1 MGLKLEGHV
10 AIVTGGAKGIGLG
23 IAKRLTEE
31 GCPIIVWDKD
41 LTPLSSGKAGL
52 APALTQTVDVTD
64 LASVERAFSE
74 ALQRF
79 PKISI
84 LVNNAGING
93 PTVPTW
99 EYTLED
105 WQRVLSIDL
114 TGVFH
119 CSRTVVPHMREQR
132 YGRIVMTASI
142 VSEKGVG
149 NACAYSAAKAG
160 VVGFARGLAKEV
172 LDRNITVNCVA
183 PTMTETELLQQVTPD
198 YIQTARAKIPMN
210 RFCTV
215 EEIAALVAFAA
226 SPDCSFTTGAV
237 FDVSGGRQ
245 IT

>member
-1 MGLKLEGHV
+1 MGLKLEGHT
-10 AIVTGGAKGIGLG
+10 AIVTGAARGIGLG
-23 IAKRLTEE
+23 IGKRLAEE
-31 GCPIIVWDKD
+31 GCRVIAWDLD
-41 LTPLSSGKAGL
+41 VSPLLGAGAGL
-52 APALTQTVDVTD
+52 QPALTQTVDVTD
-64 LASVERAFSE
+64 LRSVERGFATAVAAFP
-74 ALQRF
+74 R
-79 PKISI
+79 ISI

-105 WQRVLSIDL
+105 WHRVLDIDL

-119 CSRTVVPHMREQR
+119 CCRTVVPHMREQG

-160 VVGFARGLAKEV
+160 VVGFARALAKEV
-172 LDRNITVNCVA
+172 LDRGITVNCVA
-183 PTMTETELLQQVTPD
+183 PTMTQTGLLQQVSAE
-198 YIQTARAKIPMN
+198 YIETARAKIPMN

-215 EEIAALVAFAA
+215 EEVAAMVAWAA
-226 SPDCSFTTGAV
+226 SPDCSFSTGAV
-237 FDVSGGRQ
+237 FDVSGGRN

>member
-1 MGLKLEGHV
+1 MGFKLEGHV
-10 AIVTGGAKGIGLG
+10 AIVTGGARGIGLG
-23 IAKRLTEE
+23 IARRLTAE
-31 GCPIIVWDKD
+31 GCRVIVWDRD
-41 LTPLSSGKAGL
+41 LSPLSSGNPGFT
-52 APALTQTVDVTD
+52 PALVQTVDVTD
-64 LASVERAFSE
+64 LASVEKAFTA
-74 ALQRF
+74 ALAKF
-79 PKISI
+79 PKISV

-99 EYTLED
+99 EYTLAD
-105 WQRVLSIDL
+105 WDRVLGIDL
-114 TGVFH
+114 TGVFY

-172 LDRNITVNCVA
+172 LDRGITVNCVA

-215 EEIAALVAFAA
+215 DEIAAMVAFAA

-237 FDVSGGRQ
+237 FDVSGGRL

>member
-1 MGLKLEGHV
+1 MNRTLEGQV

-31 GCPIIVWDKD
+31 GGRVIVWDRD
-41 LTPLSSGKAGL
+41 L
-52 APALTQTVDVTD
+52 APLASQPGFKPALAQTVDVTD
-64 LASVERAFSE
+64 LKQVERAFAE
-74 ALQRF
+74 AEAAF
-79 PKISI
+79 PRISI
-84 LVNNAGING
+84 LCNNAGING
-93 PTVPTW
+93 STVPTW
-99 EYTLED
+99 EYTVEE
-105 WQRVLSIDL
+105 WNRVLAIDL
-114 TGVFH
+114 TGVFF
-119 CSRTVVPHMREQR
+119 CSRTVVPHMRKHR

-172 LDRNITVNCVA
+172 LDCNMTVNCVA
-183 PTMTETELLQQVTPD
+183 PTMTETELLQQVSAD

-215 EEIAALVAFAA
+215 EEVAAMVAWVA
-226 SPDCSFTTGAV
+226 SPACSFTTGPV
-237 FDVSGGRQ
+237 FDVSGGRL